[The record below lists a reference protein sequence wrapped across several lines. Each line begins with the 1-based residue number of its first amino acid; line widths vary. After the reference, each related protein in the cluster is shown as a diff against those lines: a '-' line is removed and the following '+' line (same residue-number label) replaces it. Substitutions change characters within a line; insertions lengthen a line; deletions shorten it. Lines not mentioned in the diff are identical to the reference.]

1 MEEKEILERA
11 KFIYTSIRM
20 VRDRFFRQHHAA
32 LFSGG
37 KAAMFGD
44 LSMSQ
49 FHTLMII
56 RERERVS
63 LKELAGMQH
72 VAPSSASAMVN
83 KLVEKGLLER
93 HQSVQDRR
101 KIDISLSRAA
111 KKHHEEMETAI
122 FASFSELIRKIGPD
136 TTGKWCQVLGKIRNV
151 IESEDAQE
159 FEHEHSHR

>member
-1 MEEKEILERA
+1 MNEKEIIERA
-11 KFIYTSIRM
+11 RLIYTSIRM
-20 VRDRFFRQHHAA
+20 LRDRFFRQHHAA

-37 KAAMFGD
+37 KEAVFGD

-101 KIDISLSRAA
+101 KIEISLSKTA
-111 KKHHEEMETAI
+111 KKHHEEMEAAM
-122 FASFSELIRKIGPD
+122 FASFSELIRKIGPE
-136 TTGKWCQVLGKIRNV
+136 TTEKWCQVLGKIRNV
-151 IESEDAQE
+151 IEAEDAQE
-159 FEHEHSHR
+159 YKT